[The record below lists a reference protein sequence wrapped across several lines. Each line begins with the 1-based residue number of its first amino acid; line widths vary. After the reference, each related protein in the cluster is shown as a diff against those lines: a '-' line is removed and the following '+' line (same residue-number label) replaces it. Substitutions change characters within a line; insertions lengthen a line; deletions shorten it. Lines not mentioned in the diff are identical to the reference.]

1 MKILF
6 AITKSNFGGAQKYV
20 YELASRYKE
29 LGHDVHVSAGGEG
42 VLKEKLHMASIPTHH
57 IGGAQRDIDILKEFR
72 VAINLFKTIRRVKP
86 DVLHL
91 NSPKIGGLGALI
103 GRLLG
108 VKNIVYTNHGWPFNE
123 QRPLWQIAII
133 KTLSWF
139 TIVLNKKTIVLS
151 KIEFNQVSHWPLVS
165 GKVVV
170 IPNGVSDFDL
180 LSKEEAIK
188 KLSEQ
193 AGIDIDEKIRD
204 KTLMIGSIGEL
215 HKNKGYAYAIDGI
228 KCFINQYPDT
238 KISYIIIG
246 EGEERQYLEKKIK
259 EEKLESIVY
268 LAGQVE
274 NAKQYLKAF
283 DIFLISS
290 VKEGL
295 PYVLLEAGL
304 SDIPVIT
311 TSVGGIP
318 EVVENLK
325 EALII
330 APKRPQEIQNAIFY
344 AMQHKEDLSKISR
357 AFKNKVSTEYNFKN
371 ISEKIL
377 GLYSDSR

>member
-29 LGHDVHVSAGGEG
+29 LGHDVQVSAGGEG
-42 VLKEKLHMASIPTHH
+42 VLKDKLNAAGIPVHH
-57 IGGAQRDIDILKEFR
+57 ISGAQRDIDILKEFK
-72 VAINLFKTIRRVKP
+72 VAINLFKTIRQVRP

-103 GRLLG
+103 GRTLG
-108 VKNIVYTNHGWPFNE
+108 VKTIVYTNHGWPFNE
-123 QRPLWQIAII
+123 PRPLWQVAII
-133 KTLSWF
+133 KTLSWL
-139 TIVLNKKTIVLS
+139 TLVLNKKTIVLS
-151 KIEFNQVSHWPLVS
+151 NIEFDQVAKWPLVK

-170 IPNGVSDFDL
+170 IPNGVSDFVL
-180 LSKEEAIK
+180 LSKEDAVK
-188 KLSEQ
+188 KMSEQ
-193 AGIDIDEKIRD
+193 TGFDFDSKATEKV
-204 KTLMIGSIGEL
+204 LMIGSIGEL
-215 HKNKGYAYAIDGI
+215 HNNKGYTYAIDGI
-228 KCFINQYPDT
+228 KSFIYQYPNI
-238 KISYIIIG
+238 KIKYIIIG
-246 EGEERQYLEKKIK
+246 EGEERQDLEKKIK
-259 EEKLESIVY
+259 EEKLENIIY

-274 NAKQYLKAF
+274 NAKQYLRAF

-304 SDIPVIT
+304 ADVPVIT

-318 EVVENLK
+318 EAVENLK

-344 AMQHKEDLSKISR
+344 ATQHQDDLSKISS
-357 AFKNKVSTEYNFKN
+357 AFKNKVSTKYNFEN

-377 GLYSDSR
+377 ELYSGSN